1 MNQNQKTLN
10 TLLNFVGENITNLEN
25 KYNTIHCTH
34 AVWVTDLKFNV
45 LWVNH
50 FFLKISGYTE
60 DDFASEKFSDI
71 FKKLNVNHPGGNT
84 YDIVSENLYKE
95 YIGFFLHFFN
105 KLSVQL
111 QNVLTMSGEKKNMT
125 LKFLRL
131 DAEADGTPMFYI
143 VECLFDRYPQ
153 RSKEK
158 DLKILSLLQEL
169 KSSGSPTQEPQCKKT
184 KSDPLNKIRISNLM
198 DFQDDQESYF

>member
-1 MNQNQKTLN
+1 MNQNKKTLN
-10 TLLNFVGENITNLEN
+10 SLLNLVNESITNMEN

-34 AVWVTDLKFNV
+34 GVWVTDLKFNV

-60 DDFASEKFSDI
+60 DDFASEKFSEI

-95 YIGFFLHFFN
+95 YIGSFSFFLLT
-105 KLSVQL
+105 KLQVHL

-125 LKFLRL
+125 LKFRRL
-131 DAEADGTPMFYI
+131 DAELDGTPMFYI

-169 KSSGSPTQEPQCKKT
+169 KSSSSPTEEPQCKKS
-184 KSDPLNKIRISNLM
+184 KSDPLNKIRISNLL
-198 DFQDDQESYF
+198 DQDDQETF